1 MELEE
6 GKEPE
11 SHAKA
16 VPTPDPSSWGFI
28 LLLGLFQ
35 PPGTEGFAIQLWE
48 RQKSPE
54 KREEAKGQ

>member
-35 PPGTEGFAIQLWE
+35 PPGTEGFAI
-48 RQKSPE
+48 
-54 KREEAKGQ
+54 